1 MKKLTLIGIVLLTV
15 VSCSPGEDVI
25 IAEGSLEA
33 TEVIVSAEVTGRI
46 VAFDVQEGTLVDENR
61 IIVKIDDQQLV
72 LQRGQLVA
80 MQKRIESQRPHI
92 EIQLAPLEEQLAT
105 ARADQMRITTLSVS
119 QAASQ
124 KQKEDADARVKT
136 LELQLAA
143 QKCTLEQ
150 TVEGLNNEVES
161 LSYQIAQLDDRIDTC
176 IVHSPIDGILL
187 TRYVDSGELAV
198 AGHPLFKVADLNNI
212 FLRAYITASQLSTIR
227 LNDTVNVKVDHGESD
242 SRYYKGTVSWIS
254 EEAEFTPKTVQTR
267 DERASLVYAVKVS
280 LENDGYLKLGMYG
293 AIIEVE

>member
-1 MKKLTLIGIVLLTV
+1 MKKLMLIGIVFFTV
-15 VSCSPGEDVI
+15 VSCSPSEDII
-25 IAEGSLEA
+25 IAEGILEA

-46 VAFDVQEGTLVDENR
+46 VAFDVQEGTFIDKDQ
-61 IIVKIDDQQLV
+61 IVGRIDDQQLV

-80 MQKRIESQRPHI
+80 MQKRIESQKPHI
-92 EIQLAPLEEQLAT
+92 DIQLAPLEEQLAV
-105 ARADQMRITTLSVS
+105 ARADQTRITALSVS

-150 TVEGLNNEVES
+150 TVEGLNNEIES
-161 LSYQIAQLDDRIDTC
+161 LSYQIAQLDDRIDRC
-176 IVHSPIDGILL
+176 ILLSPIDGILL
-187 TRYVDSGELAV
+187 TSYVDSGELA
-198 AGHPLFKVADLNNI
+198 ATGHPLFKVADLNNI
-212 FLRAYITASQLSTIR
+212 FLRAYITASQLSSIQ
-227 LNDTVNVKVDHGESD
+227 LNDTVKVKVDHGESD

-280 LENDGYLKLGMYG
+280 LDNDGYLKLGMYG